1 MADSHDVRVVRKDL
15 VRDRV
20 DKVAFPVAQPR
31 AQRVPRGIAGKVE
44 ADEVLLVE
52 RLAVDGVLAGV
63 LVEPG
68 ADDLDV
74 EDGSRRGADG
84 VLEGL

>member
-1 MADSHDVRVVRKDL
+1 MADSHDVCIIGKDL
-15 VRDRV
+15 VRNRIDEITLPITQARAERV
-20 DKVAFPVAQPR
+20 L
-31 AQRVPRGIAGKVE
+31 RGIARKVE

-74 EDGSRRGADG
+74 EDGS
-84 VLEGL
+84 